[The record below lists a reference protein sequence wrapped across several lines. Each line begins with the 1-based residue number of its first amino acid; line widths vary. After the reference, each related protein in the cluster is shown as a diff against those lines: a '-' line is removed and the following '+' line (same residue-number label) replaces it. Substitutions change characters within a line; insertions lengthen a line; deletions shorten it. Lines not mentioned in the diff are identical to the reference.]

1 MKKKLHDYV
10 ELLDF
15 ERIYFDDT
23 KRDDNYAD
31 NATVRYTNPN
41 STAVGVYNISA
52 GHMDK
57 QDYLALDLTDEK
69 GFQFEY
75 FTGGVKNGDLQNY
88 YKSTLRKA
96 KEDTQE
102 ELIAALVGYYIYK
115 LPKRVRDVKALK
127 LDKETE
133 DTWKDIISD
142 L

>member
-15 ERIYFDDT
+15 EREYYDDS
-23 KRDDNYAD
+23 KRDDNYND
-31 NATVRYTNPN
+31 NARVRYINPN
-41 STAVGVYNISA
+41 SFNGGVYNISA

-57 QDYLALDLTDEK
+57 QDYVAIDLTDED
-69 GFQFEY
+69 GREFAS
-75 FTGGVKNGDLQNY
+75 FTGGIKNKDLIDF
-88 YKSTLRKA
+88 YKRALEHSGHDGNA
-96 KEDTQE
+96 
-102 ELIAALVGYYIYK
+102 ELVVALIGYYIYK

-133 DTWKDIISD
+133 DTWGDIVSE